1 MARRNLAR
9 TNSVAQSDLGVRH
22 NRDTWGTE
30 SELSSVSTATA
41 GGYRHDRE
49 MIRAPAANNPV
60 TVKTIELRERQTKN
74 KIKIRQV

>member
-30 SELSSVSTATA
+30 SELSTVST
-41 GGYRHDRE
+41 GGYRHDRD
-49 MIRAPAANNPV
+49 MIRHPAANNPV

-74 KIKIRQV
+74 KIKIRQVLVI